1 MAVTSDQRTLACTS
15 PLGPDVLTVV
25 SVQWTEHLGRP
36 FVGSLELVSD
46 RDDIDAMELL
56 GQSMSVRIGDT
67 DDTPVFLTGYVSAF
81 AQIDRSEELCRYAI
95 TLVPWMELLR
105 HVGGMK
111 IFQEQ
116 SVVDIAKS
124 IIADRGFTAEVE
136 DRLTQVYRQRAYCV
150 QYNETDFDFLN
161 RLFEEEGIYYFFK
174 HDDAQHTLVLCD
186 DVSAHVS
193 VEGLETLPYHE
204 EVTDSVEKCVANWTT
219 RREFSTASFVMR
231 DYDFQKPL
239 VDTTVRQN
247 ASDTASAWSWYQF
260 PGRYFETDDGQNYA
274 RVRSEAQSA
283 NEQSV
288 EVVTMERRLQTG
300 ALLSVD
306 LHPVDAMNQ
315 EYLIQG
321 CELNVSATDLRPSG
335 QTPAGT
341 NYVATLKMQSSAIPF
356 RSGLATPRPIMPGPQ
371 IATVVGPDG
380 EEIWTDSFGRIK
392 VQFAWDRD
400 ATGDDSSSCWMRVTQ
415 PWTGKGW
422 GAMSIPRVGE
432 EVIVQFIDGDIDR
445 PIVMGRVY
453 NAAHL
458 PPATLADAQAKT
470 ILRTRS
476 TKDGDVDSFH
486 ELSFDDTKDAEQIY
500 LHSERDFDRVVE
512 NNESVKIGFDKQDA
526 GDQTVEIYNDQ
537 KVTIGVGS
545 GEGSQTIE
553 IGNDR
558 NVTIEAGN
566 DTLSIQQGDR
576 VVTAAAGGVSIE
588 AQTTLTLKCGG
599 STIELSPSGITIQAS
614 LVQIN

>member
-1 MAVTSDQRTLACTS
+1 MSVSSDQRPLACTS
-15 PLGPDVLTVV
+15 PLGDDVLTLV
-25 SVQWTEHLGRP
+25 SVQWTEHLGQP
-36 FVGSLELVSD
+36 FEGSLELVSE
-46 RDDIDAMELL
+46 RDDIDALDLL
-56 GQSMSVRIGDT
+56 GQSMTVRIGDA
-67 DDTPVFLTGYVSAF
+67 DDTPAYLTGYVSTF

-116 SVVDIAKS
+116 TVVDIAKS
-124 IIADRGFTAEVE
+124 IIADRGFSAEVD

-150 QYNETDFDFLN
+150 QYNESDFEFLS
-161 RLFEEEGIYYFFK
+161 RLFEEEGIYYFFEY
-174 HDDAQHTLVLCD
+174 DDAQHTLVLCD
-186 DVSAHVS
+186 DVSAHATVD
-193 VEGLETLPYHE
+193 GLAKLPYHE
-204 EVTDSVEKCVANWTT
+204 EVSDAAEKCVANWTT
-219 RREFSTASFVMR
+219 RREFSTASYVMR

-247 ASDTASAWSWYQF
+247 ASDTPSVWSWYQF

-283 NEQSV
+283 NEQAI
-288 EVVTMERRLQTG
+288 EVVTMAQRLQAG
-300 ALLSVD
+300 CLLSVES
-306 LHPVDAMNQ
+306 HPLDAMNQ
-315 EYLIQG
+315 EYLIHG
-321 CELNVSATDLRPSG
+321 CELTVSATDLRPSG
-335 QTPAGT
+335 HAPSGT
-341 NYVATLKMQSSAIPF
+341 NYVARLKLQSSAMPF
-356 RSGLATPRPIMPGPQ
+356 RSGLTTPRPIMPGPQ

-392 VQFAWDRD
+392 VQFAWDVD
-400 ATGDDSSSCWMRVTQ
+400 AVGDDSSSCWMRVTQ

-458 PPATLADAQAKT
+458 PPETLADAQAKT

-476 TKDGDVDSFH
+476 TKGGDVDSFH

-512 NNESVKIGFDKQDA
+512 NNETAKIGFDKQDS

-537 KVTIGVGS
+537 KLTVGVGS

-553 IGNDR
+553 IGKDR
-558 NVTIEAGN
+558 NVTIDAGN

-576 VVTAAAGGVSIE
+576 VVTAAAGGVTIE